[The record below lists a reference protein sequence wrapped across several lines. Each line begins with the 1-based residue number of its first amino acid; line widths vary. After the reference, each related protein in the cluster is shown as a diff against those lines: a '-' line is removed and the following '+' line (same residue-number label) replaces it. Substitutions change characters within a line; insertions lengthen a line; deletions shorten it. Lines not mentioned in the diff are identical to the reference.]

1 MGLMMMVMMMMM
13 LMMTMMMMMMVLVVV
28 MVVMMMMMRCQS
40 WLRFRAQPRHLPYIY
55 IYEIGNIFNQHSIG
69 GVEFMSY
76 PTGIF
81 LRAKLH
87 ISPRVQPTHD

>member
-1 MGLMMMVMMMMM
+1 MGLMMMVMMMM
-13 LMMTMMMMMMVLVVV
+13 LMMTMMMMMVLVVV
-28 MVVMMMMMRCQS
+28 MVMMMMMRCQS

>member
-1 MGLMMMVMMMMM
+1 MVIMMMLMLMVMVMMMM
-13 LMMTMMMMMMVLVVV
+13 VVV
-28 MVVMMMMMRCQS
+28 VVMMMMMRCQS
-40 WLRFRAQPRHLPYIY
+40 WLRFRAKPRHLPYIY
-55 IYEIGNIFNQHSIG
+55 IYEIRNIFIQHSIG